1 LERHDDSAP
10 ASLASP
16 DRRAPGR
23 DFLRAIVEEDLR
35 AGRHGGGVVTRFPP
49 EPNGFLHIG
58 HAKALVL
65 NFGIAEEYGG
75 RCHLRFDDT
84 NPETEEERYV
94 EAIKEDVRWMGYDW
108 GEHLYF
114 ASDYFERMYE
124 CAEVLIR
131 KGKAYVDSQT
141 DEEIRDGRGNVT
153 EPGRPGPYRD
163 RTVEENLDLFRRMR
177 AGEFPNGMHVLR
189 AKIHLAHPNMVMRD
203 PVLYRIRH
211 ATHYRTGDRW
221 CIYPLYDY
229 AHCLEDAFEGVTHSL
244 CTLEFEINREI
255 YDWVLDEVGFE
266 EPRSHQYE
274 FARGV
279 LDYTVLSK
287 RMLLR
292 LVREGYVEGWDDP
305 RMPTLAAFRRRG
317 VPPEPILAF
326 WRMVGVTKADTRVD
340 VEKLEFTIR
349 DHLNRVAP
357 RVMCVLR
364 PLKVVITNYPEGG
377 EEWLDAPYFPRDID
391 LPGSRPVPFSRE
403 LWIERDDFSEAPP
416 RGFYRMTPG
425 REVRL
430 RYGYVVRCD
439 EAVRDPE
446 SGEVV
451 EVRCTYDPRTRGGST
466 PDRRRVPGTIH
477 WVSAA
482 HALSAEVRLYDRLFR
497 VPDPHRIPEGG
508 DFTDNLNLD
517 SLVTLAEA
525 RVEPSVASDPADTR
539 YQFER
544 NGYFWRDPFESTPD
558 ALRFNRIVTLR
569 DAWSARQ
576 EAKGGEA
583 RGAEGGAEPS
593 IADAPPRA
601 RSREADPARPRAGS
615 AREEA
620 RGADPELA
628 ERMGRYQREL
638 GLSFEHADVLTGSRA
653 LSDFFE
659 EALAVHEDA
668 PEVAGWVVNE
678 IPRAAGERTTD
689 ALPFTGA
696 ALGRLARLV
705 AEGRVARL
713 AAKDV
718 LGDMAE
724 SGDEAETIVR
734 RRGLEQVSADGALVP
749 HVEAVLAAWSD
760 KVAEYRGGKSG
771 LLGFFVGQVVRRTE
785 GRGDPV
791 RVRALLEERLRGGEA
806 GEQA

>member
-1 LERHDDSAP
+1 LDSHDDSPHAT
-10 ASLASP
+10 LAGP
-16 DRRAPGR
+16 DRRAPGK

-35 AGRHGGGVVTRFPP
+35 TGRHAGRVVTRFPP
-49 EPNGFLHIG
+49 EPNGYLHIG

-65 NFGIAEEYGG
+65 NFGIAAEYGG

-94 EAIKEDVRWMGYDW
+94 EAIKEDVGWMGYDW

-114 ASDYFERMYE
+114 ASDYFDRMYE
-124 CAEVLIR
+124 CALVLIR

-141 DEEIRDGRGNVT
+141 DEEIRESRGNLT
-153 EPGRPGPYRD
+153 EPGRPGPYRE

-177 AGEFPNGMHVLR
+177 EGEFPNGAHVLR
-189 AKIHLAHPNMVMRD
+189 AKIDLAHPNMVMRD

-221 CIYPLYDY
+221 SIYPLYDY

-287 RMLLR
+287 RRLLR
-292 LVREGYVEGWDDP
+292 LVREGHVAGWDDP

-364 PLKVVITNYPEGG
+364 PLKVVVTNYPEGQ

-403 LWIERDDFSEAPP
+403 LWIERDDFSDDPP
-416 RGFYRMTPG
+416 EGFYRMAPG

-439 EAVRDPE
+439 DAVRDPE
-446 SGEVV
+446 TGDVV
-451 EVRCTYDPRTRGGST
+451 EVRCTYDPETRGGST
-466 PDRRRVPGTIH
+466 PDRRRIPGTIH
-477 WVSAA
+477 WLSAA
-482 HALSAEVRLYDRLFR
+482 HALPAEVRLYDRLFR
-497 VPDPHRIPEGG
+497 VPDPNQFPEGG
-508 DFTDNLNLD
+508 DVTDNLNPE
-517 SLVTLAEA
+517 SLVTLTDA
-525 RVEPSVASDPADTR
+525 RVEPSVAGDPPDTR

-544 NGYFWRDPFESTPD
+544 NGYFWRDPVESAPD

-569 DAWSARQ
+569 DAWSARRDP
-576 EAKGGEA
+576 GEDA
-583 RGAEGGAEPS
+583 RTPA
-593 IADAPPRA
+593 
-601 RSREADPARPRAGS
+601 ADPADTSVPPPAPRPRASDRPRAGS
-615 AREEA
+615 VRDEAREGDPGLSA
-620 RGADPELA
+620 RM
-628 ERMGRYQREL
+628 RRYQEEL
-638 GLSFEHADVLTGSRA
+638 GLSAEHADVLTGSMA

-659 EALAVHEDA
+659 AALSVHDDG
-668 PEVAGWVVNE
+668 PEVAAWVVNE
-678 IPRAAGERTTD
+678 LPRVAGEREAG
-689 ALPFTGA
+689 ALPFDGA

-713 AAKDV
+713 AAKEV
-718 LGDMAE
+718 LAEMAE
-724 SGDEAETIVR
+724 SGEEAEAIVR
-734 RRGLEQVSADGALVP
+734 ARGLEKVSDDDALVP
-749 HVEAVLAAWSD
+749 HVEAVLAEWPA
-760 KVAEYRGGKSG
+760 KVAEYRGGKRG
-771 LLGFFVGQVVRRTE
+771 LLGFFVGQAVRRTE

-791 RVRALLEERLRGGEA
+791 RVRALLERRLDDGETGGEA
-806 GEQA
+806 